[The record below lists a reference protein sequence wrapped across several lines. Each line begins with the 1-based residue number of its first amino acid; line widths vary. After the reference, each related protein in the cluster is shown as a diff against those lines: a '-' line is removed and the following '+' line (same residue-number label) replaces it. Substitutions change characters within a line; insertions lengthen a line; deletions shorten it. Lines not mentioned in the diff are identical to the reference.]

1 MTFFCMP
8 TYEDLLDWFT
18 GNLYAVLPFGPYF
31 PDFGSDPYFFEEIG
45 PEMVRIY
52 TKKSG
57 FD

>member
-1 MTFFCMP
+1 ML

>member
-1 MTFFCMP
+1 MP